1 MNRSEFYENFKLAMA
16 GQFPDYPNI
25 EVKIRHVESVNKPS
39 YTGLEISQ
47 HKEGLKCSPVFN
59 MDLLYEEYKQGRT
72 WGDIVNSCTNQYH
85 QALAQAHEMEKSAMT
100 ITDFSLI
107 RSKIISQ
114 VRNVEANADV
124 LTKVP
129 YRLVQEDIAMVYKI
143 VIKEDH
149 NGGATAMIDNGLL
162 EHWGISESELH
173 DVAIANSMRD
183 YPLNIESMSEICGIY
198 DENAPINLV
207 VHDSSRS
214 QLVGAATL
222 FYPGSLE
229 MIASSVGSGFTVIPS
244 STQEFL
250 IFDEN
255 APLSVAEINEM
266 VKAVNQTLDAG
277 MVLSEHAYHYD
288 PEAKVLE
295 TSAKWKQRTQGGRD
309 ER

>member
-1 MNRSEFYENFKLAMA
+1 
-16 GQFPDYPNI
+16 
-25 EVKIRHVESVNKPS
+25 
-39 YTGLEISQ
+39 
-47 HKEGLKCSPVFN
+47 
-59 MDLLYEEYKQGRT
+59 
-72 WGDIVNSCTNQYH
+72 
-85 QALAQAHEMEKSAMT
+85 MT

-149 NGGATAMIDNGLL
+149 NGGATAMIDNELL

-229 MIASSVGSGFTVIPS
+229 MIAASVGSGFTVIPS

-250 IFDEN
+250 IFDEKGPCS
-255 APLSVAEINEM
+255 AAELNEI
-266 VKAVNQTLDAG
+266 VKTVNQTLDAG
-277 MVLSEHAYHYD
+277 MILSNHAYHYD
-288 PEAKVLE
+288 PEAKILE
-295 TSAKWKQRTQGGRD
+295 TSVKWKQRTQGGRD
-309 ER
+309 DR